1 MDPLYD
7 ESTIDAVRTLK
18 ADAAFLA
25 ERLVMD
31 SGPAIEL
38 WKQAVSARLLP
49 RLSAAF
55 PLVAAICGGG
65 SSGKSTLFNTLVGE
79 AVSPTGGLAGINRR
93 ILVALGAGHQ
103 DHPDTARALFEPFG
117 CAPQPLTAMAQLT
130 TPGDPLL
137 VYASALPANLAL
149 LDTPDFD
156 TGSGGGYQNREMAE
170 QSLNAADVLIYIFTN
185 ANYNNR
191 DNTDFMAR
199 LLTAVG
205 TRSCFLVY
213 RVASG
218 FSDQEVL
225 EHAGTVARH
234 LYGDRA
240 ATHVL
245 GIYRAGEENRV
256 AAGQRPMTVVPVRDG
271 QSGFVAALTQI
282 DPRQMRRDLHHSV
295 FSDVVHQGQT
305 ILDAARAS
313 RSHLWL
319 YLESLRIVQRY
330 CVQEALGHLPMDAVV
345 RRFAEIWQETD
356 PSHVKIM
363 RKTGQVVEA
372 PARLLMRVVRWM
384 GGVKA
389 TPDRLSGGEALSA
402 TMQADLVGAVNR
414 LRQAVVDP
422 LVSFDLTTADPA
434 TDRLREVALHLPAA
448 AGVRV
453 KPISAGRYA
462 FEVPLHPSLATAQ
475 AALRGQNWSELVDE
489 MLSRQASLLSFSAQL
504 EAELLQL
511 AREQRARMT
520 AGDQIRQTAAAMLNI
535 IPATAAVTY
544 VLHTGDPIGA
554 TGIKVKLAGLLG
566 LNDLVALVAIPA
578 TAGMKKADLKQLEA
592 LLSPVAGAWLSHKL
606 TAIEALFEEVVTGSV
621 MRAGQS
627 VMTPADERMASM
639 TDSLARCNRALEKR
653 S

>member
-18 ADAAFLA
+18 ADAALLA
-25 ERLVMD
+25 ERLALD

-38 WKQAVSARLLP
+38 WKQAVTARLLP
-49 RLSAAF
+49 RLTAAF

-65 SSGKSTLFNTLVGE
+65 SSGKSTLFNTLIGA

-103 DHPDTARALFEPFG
+103 ANPDTARALFEPFG
-117 CAPQPLTAMAQLT
+117 RAPQQLTAVDQLT

-137 VYASALPANLAL
+137 VYANALPASLAL

-170 QSLNAADVLIYIFTN
+170 QALNAADVLIYIFTN

-205 TRSCFLVY
+205 TRNCFLVY
-213 RVASG
+213 RVGSG

-225 EHAGTVARH
+225 DHAGTVARH
-234 LYGDRA
+234 LYKDRA
-240 ATHVL
+240 SQHVL

-256 AAGQRPMTVVPVRDG
+256 AAGQRPMSVVPVRDG
-271 QSGFVAALTQI
+271 QPGLVAALTQI
-282 DPRQMRRDLHHSV
+282 DPRRMRRDLHRSV
-295 FSDVVHQGQT
+295 FSDVVQQGHR
-305 ILDAARAS
+305 ILARARAS

-330 CVQEALGHLPMDAVV
+330 CVQDALGHLPMDAVV

-356 PSHVKIM
+356 PTHVKIM
-363 RKTGQVVEA
+363 RKTGQVVET
-372 PARLLMRVVRWM
+372 PARLLMRVARWM
-384 GGVKA
+384 GGAKA
-389 TPDRLSGGEALSA
+389 SPDRLSNTKQLSD
-402 TMQADLVGAVNR
+402 TMRADLVRAANR

-422 LVSFDLTTADPA
+422 AVRFDLSGTDPA
-434 TDRLREVALHLPAA
+434 ADRLREVAQDLPG
-448 AGVRV
+448 AGVGVR
-453 KPISAGRYA
+453 PIDAGRYA
-462 FEVPLHPSLATAQ
+462 FEVPLHPALGTAQ
-475 AALRGQNWSELVDE
+475 AALRRQNWTDVVDD

-504 EAELLQL
+504 EAELRQL

-520 AGDQIRQTAAAMLNI
+520 AGDQIRQAAAAMLNI

-606 TAIEALFEEVVTGSV
+606 TAIEALFEEIVTAAV
-621 MRAGQS
+621 LQAGQS
-627 VMTPADERMASM
+627 AMTIADERITSMA
-639 TDSLARCNRALEKR
+639 DSLARCGRALEQHQ
-653 S
+653 